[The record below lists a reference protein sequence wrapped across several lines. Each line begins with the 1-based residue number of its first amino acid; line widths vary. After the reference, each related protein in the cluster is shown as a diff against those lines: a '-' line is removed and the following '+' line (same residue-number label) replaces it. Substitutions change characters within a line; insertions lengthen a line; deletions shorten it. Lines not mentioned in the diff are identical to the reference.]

1 MKSTTDHVR
10 RVVEES
16 LASVAATYLDQCDRT
31 RVGALDLVRRLLTQR
46 MAETGWC
53 PAGRSNASGQC
64 RLMPTSDG
72 QWIAVNA
79 ARPGDRDVLEAVL
92 GTPTGHDA
100 SNTRDTMNTRDTPGT
115 WWSAVD
121 EAVTRWT
128 ADDLVEACGDLSV
141 PLARLGEVQWSGSLG
156 VLPVRTD
163 VVRKDRP
170 ADGAAAR
177 RPRVVDLSALWA
189 GPLCSRLLLD
199 AGCEVV
205 TVESWRRPDPTRH
218 RHPEF
223 HRSLHAGKTLERIE
237 FVADRLRPI
246 LAEADVVIEG
256 SRPRALRRL
265 GIEPGHFLAS
275 ERPVVW
281 VSITAQ
287 GDHDPSRVGFGDDC
301 AAAGGLLGWETT
313 RGGLEPRF
321 IGDAI
326 ADPATGLMAAA
337 AVLSELRRPEAPNF
351 GRHLRLSL
359 AECANWAVR
368 GGRSTVDGR
377 DCEHA
382 VDPQHP
388 TRRS

>member
-1 MKSTTDHVR
+1 MRSTTDQVQ

-16 LASVAATYLDQCDRT
+16 LASVVASFSVRCDPT
-31 RVGALDLVRRLLTQR
+31 QLAALDLVRRLLTQR
-46 MAETGWC
+46 MDETGWH
-53 PAGRSNASGQC
+53 PSGRSNASGQC
-64 RLMPTSDG
+64 RLVPTGDSR
-72 QWIAVNA
+72 WIAVNA

-92 GTPTGHDA
+92 CVPMGHDD
-100 SNTRDTMNTRDTPGT
+100 SDT
-115 WWSAVD
+115 WWSAVE
-121 EAVTRWT
+121 EAVSRWT
-128 ADDLVEACGDLSV
+128 ADDLVEACGDLGV
-141 PLARLGEVQWSGSLG
+141 PLARVGEVRWSGSLG

-163 VVRKDRP
+163 VVRKERP
-170 ADGAAAR
+170 ADGTEVRR

-199 AGCEVV
+199 AGCDVV
-205 TVESWRRPDPTRH
+205 TVESSRRPDPTRRH
-218 RHPEF
+218 HPEF
-223 HRSLHAGKTLERIE
+223 HRTLHAGKTLERIE

-246 LAEADVVIEG
+246 LAGADVVIEG

-265 GIEPGHFLAS
+265 GIEPGHFLAT

-287 GDHDPSRVGFGDDC
+287 GDHDPSRVGFGDDS

-313 RGGLEPRF
+313 GGVVEPRF
-321 IGDAI
+321 VGDAI
-326 ADPATGLMAAA
+326 ADPVTGLIAAA
-337 AVLSELRRPEAPNF
+337 AVLSELRAPEAPKF

-368 GGRSTVDGR
+368 GGRSMVDGR

-388 TRRS
+388 SRRA